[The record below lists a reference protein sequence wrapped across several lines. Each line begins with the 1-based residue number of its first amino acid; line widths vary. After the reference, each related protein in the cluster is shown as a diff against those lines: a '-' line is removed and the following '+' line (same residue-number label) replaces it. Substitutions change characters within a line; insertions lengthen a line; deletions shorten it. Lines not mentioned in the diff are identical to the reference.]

1 MSDLPGL
8 LSDLV
13 GLFPDW
19 IDYPLV
25 LLLGAWALWWL
36 ARNLV
41 ALLGLI
47 ALGGAVWVGISTAQ
61 AYAEHG
67 DPYLS
72 LLSGI
77 NELLEQIRQI
87 WN

>member
-1 MSDLPGL
+1 MSDLPDL
-8 LSDLV
+8 ASDLV

-19 IDYPLV
+19 IGYPLV

-67 DPYLS
+67 DPYLA
-72 LLSGI
+72 LLFGV
-77 NELLEQIRQI
+77 NELLERIRQI